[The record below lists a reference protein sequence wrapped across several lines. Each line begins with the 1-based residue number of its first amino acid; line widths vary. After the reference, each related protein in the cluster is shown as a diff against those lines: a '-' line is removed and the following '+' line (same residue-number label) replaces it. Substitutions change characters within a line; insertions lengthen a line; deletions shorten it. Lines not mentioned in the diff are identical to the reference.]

1 MTASLE
7 LPLGTY
13 RALGL
18 PDQQDLTY
26 RVTAPD
32 RRFSVAGLPRHR
44 DGSQMTASGDADE
57 VAKARKLFD
66 QMRLGPY
73 PEPTGDEFD
82 LFYAIA
88 TEVQW
93 PKTWAGGELDVK
105 TRSLCTVAALIA
117 SGKPQVHGHIRAA
130 LAVGASR
137 QEIADLITHIAFYAG
152 FPSAGNAVRAAKEVF
167 AELDGEDQP

>member
-1 MTASLE
+1 MTGATGSPEE
-7 LPLGTY
+7 L
-13 RALGL
+13 
-18 PDQQDLTY
+18 
-26 RVTAPD
+26 
-32 RRFSVAGLPRHR
+32 
-44 DGSQMTASGDADE
+44 
-57 VAKARKLFD
+57 AKARALFD
-66 QMRLGPY
+66 LMQLGQY

-82 LFYAIA
+82 LFNAIA

-137 QEIADLITHIAFYAG
+137 QEIADVITHIAFYAG
-152 FPSAGNAVRAAKEVF
+152 FPSAGNTMRAAKEVF
-167 AELDGEDQP
+167 AELDAEAGS